1 MECSISLNE
10 TKYIYQFTDSTLK
23 KIHSNV
29 ACTCMILLHVVFIC
43 IILMQSTA
51 RLLIFVFQL
60 ETIQKQLDNL
70 GWKHPHTRNKRKE

>member
-10 TKYIYQFTDSTLK
+10 TKYIYINLVHWK
-23 KIHSNV
+23 KIHLNV

-51 RLLIFVFQL
+51 RLLIFDFQL

-70 GWKHPHTRNKRKE
+70 GWEHQHTRNKRKE